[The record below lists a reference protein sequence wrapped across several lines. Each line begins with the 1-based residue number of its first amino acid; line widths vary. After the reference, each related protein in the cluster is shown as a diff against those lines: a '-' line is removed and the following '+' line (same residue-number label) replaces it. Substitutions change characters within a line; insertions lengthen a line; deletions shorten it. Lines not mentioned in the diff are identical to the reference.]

1 MLLLLLLFDPNPL
14 TNSFTSALNGLQGD
28 DLKHSSGWKEHKTK
42 LVCFAEGGRKHSN
55 KTAMRKLKTELS
67 TTEGRDLRIKI
78 PAQAKLEKEGTLDPL
93 EEGFEHIGDALLVWQ
108 CSILGGGG

>member
-1 MLLLLLLFDPNPL
+1 MQTFKQNGTGNEK
-14 TNSFTSALNGLQGD
+14 TN
-28 DLKHSSGWKEHKTK
+28 
-42 LVCFAEGGRKHSN
+42 
-55 KTAMRKLKTELS
+55 KTELS

-93 EEGFEHIGDALLVWQ
+93 EEGFEHVGDALLVWQ

>member
-1 MLLLLLLFDPNPL
+1 MLDPNPL

-28 DLKHSSGWKEHKTK
+28 DLIHSSRLKEQKPNF
-42 LVCFAEGGRKHSN
+42 LSQGGRGRKHSN
-55 KTAMRKLKTELS
+55 KTILRKLKTELS

-78 PAQAKLEKEGTLDPL
+78 PAQAKLEKGGTLDPL

-108 CSILGGGG
+108 CSILGGG